1 MENKQIVSE
10 LIAKVLKLDINVV
23 NNLGDDT
30 SLKEQGLSSLK
41 AMELIVLMETELD
54 VELDDDDLNLDKN
67 DTIKAL
73 CELYGK
79 YKRLLKG
86 E

>member
-1 MENKQIVSE
+1 
-10 LIAKVLKLDINVV
+10 
-23 NNLGDDT
+23 
-30 SLKEQGLSSLK
+30 
-41 AMELIVLMETELD
+41 MELIVLMETELD

-79 YKRLLKG
+79 YKR
-86 E
+86 